1 MERNEEREKNY
12 WGYRIDVKN
21 QDFFVK
27 ELEQGRLRQGWGYA
41 ENQKLPDTK
50 DSDARKN
57 LSMYNNVKKGD
68 ILLIPRL
75 PDWGSVAIAEA
86 AEDWDNKEKGYRFE
100 IAKLDDG
107 NEDYGH
113 IFPANYIGCFNRHG
127 KDVSGN
133 IQSTLKARNRF
144 WNISRLSEDVEKII
158 KNLEGN
164 KESTSVVENI
174 KNIVSEQVKS
184 HFDLKGFSEK
194 VMDEYNQKFTASQ
207 WEEVLKNV
215 LEKIYPGYEIEKTGG
230 MKEEEHGTD
239 LLVVI
244 SGLSNLEK
252 YNIAIQVKN
261 YRNVISDD
269 NIDNIIQ
276 QIKKAEVYEWKNNGK
291 LIDKILVITSAKEV
305 ENPKLIEKCK
315 EENIKV
321 IFSEELKKL
330 IFQSIIESI
339 DLKEVF
345 EEMLRD

>member
-1 MERNEEREKNY
+1 MENTQEREKHY

-21 QDFFVK
+21 QDFFFK
-27 ELEQGRLRQGWGYA
+27 ELEQGRLRQGWGYDK
-41 ENQKLPDTK
+41 NQELPDTK
-50 DSDARKN
+50 DSGAKKN
-57 LSMYNNVKKGD
+57 LSMYEKVKKGD

-86 AEDWDNKEKGYRFE
+86 TEDWDVKGYRFE
-100 IAKLDDG
+100 IDD
-107 NEDYGH
+107 EKKDFGH
-113 IFPANYIGCFNRHG
+113 IFPARYIGCFNRHG

-164 KESTSVVENI
+164 KESTSVIENI
-174 KNIVSEQVKS
+174 KNIVSEKVKTY
-184 HFDLKGFSEK
+184 FDLKECCDK
-194 VMDEYNQKFTASQ
+194 IVDEYNKKFTASQ

-215 LEKIYPGYEIEKTGG
+215 LEKIYPEYEIEKTGG

-239 LLVVI
+239 ILVNVPGI
-244 SGLSNLEK
+244 SISES

-261 YRNVISDD
+261 YEGKISDE

-276 QIKKAEVYEWKNNGK
+276 QINKAEVYEWENNGK
-291 LIDKILVITSAKEV
+291 VIGKILIITSAEEKD
-305 ENPKLIEKCK
+305 NPKLIEECQNK
-315 EENIKV
+315 EIRV

-339 DLKEVF
+339 DLKEIF
-345 EEMLRD
+345 EEMLMD

>member
-1 MERNEEREKNY
+1 MGNTQEREKHY

-21 QDFFVK
+21 QDFFFK
-27 ELEQGRLRQGWGYA
+27 ELEQGRLRQGWGYDK
-41 ENQKLPDTK
+41 NQELPDTK
-50 DSDARKN
+50 DSGARKN
-57 LSMYNNVKKGD
+57 LSMYHNVKKGD

-86 AEDWDNKEKGYRFE
+86 AEDWDDKEKGYKFE
-100 IAKLDDG
+100 IDD
-107 NEDYGH
+107 EKKDYGH
-113 IFPANYIGCFNRHG
+113 IFPAKYIGCFNRHG

-144 WNISRLSEDVEKII
+144 WDISRLSEDVEKIM

-164 KESTSVVENI
+164 KESTSVIENI
-174 KNIVSEQVKS
+174 KNIVSEKVKTY
-184 HFDLKGFSEK
+184 FDLKECCDK
-194 VMDEYNQKFTASQ
+194 IVDEYNKKFTASQ

-215 LEKIYPGYEIEKTGG
+215 LEKIYPEYEIEKTGG

-239 LLVVI
+239 ILVNVPGI
-244 SGLSNLEK
+244 SISES

-261 YRNVISDD
+261 YKGEISDE

-276 QIKKAEVYEWKNNGK
+276 QINKAEVYEWENNGK
-291 LIDKILVITSAKEV
+291 VIGKILIITSAEEKD
-305 ENPKLIEKCK
+305 NPKLIEECQNK
-315 EENIKV
+315 EIRV

-339 DLKEVF
+339 DLKEIF
-345 EEMLRD
+345 DEMLQE

>member
-21 QDFFVK
+21 QDFFFK

-75 PDWGSVAIAEA
+75 PDWDSVAIAEA

-158 KNLEGN
+158 QNLENN
-164 KESTSVVENI
+164 KISVSVNESIENI
-174 KNIVSEQVKS
+174 ILEEMETY
-184 HFDLKGFSEK
+184 LKLLNEFSETIYK
-194 VMDEYNQKFTASQ
+194 KYDDKFKAAD
-207 WEEVLKNV
+207 WEKVLKNI
-215 LEKIYPGYEIEKTGG
+215 LEKIYPSEYIVENIGG
-230 MKEEEHGTD
+230 IKEEKHGTD
-239 LLVVI
+239 ISITIPGIFENYVV
-244 SGLSNLEK
+244 
-252 YNIAIQVKN
+252 AIQIKN
-261 YRNVISDD
+261 YKDVVN
-269 NIDNIIQ
+269 NIDTIIE
-276 QIKKAEVYEWKNNGK
+276 QINKSEEYEWSNNRK
-291 LIDKILVITSAKEV
+291 LIDKILIITSAKKKDNLNLV
-305 ENPKLIEKCK
+305 EKCQEK
-315 EENIKV
+315 NIKV

-330 IFQSIIESI
+330 ILLSNIKSIG
-339 DLKEVF
+339 LKEVF
-345 EEMLRD
+345 EEIL

>member
-1 MERNEEREKNY
+1 MGNTQEREKNY

-21 QDFFVK
+21 QDFFFK
-27 ELEQGRLRQGWGYA
+27 ELEQGRLRQGWGYDK
-41 ENQKLPDTK
+41 NQELPDTK
-50 DSDARKN
+50 DSGAKKN
-57 LSMYNNVKKGD
+57 LSMYKKVKKGD

-86 AEDWDNKEKGYRFE
+86 TEDWDDEEKGYKFE
-100 IAKLDDG
+100 IDD
-107 NEDYGH
+107 EKKDYGH
-113 IFPANYIGCFNRHG
+113 IFPAKYIGCFNRHG

-144 WNISRLSEDVEKII
+144 WSISHLSEDVEKIMQ
-158 KNLEGN
+158 NLEGN
-164 KESTSVVENI
+164 RESTSVIENI

-184 HFDLKGFSEK
+184 YFKLKECCDRI
-194 VMDEYNQKFTASQ
+194 VDEYNKKFTASQ

-215 LEKIYPGYEIEKTGG
+215 LEKIYPEYEIEKTGG

-239 LLVVI
+239 ILVNVPGI
-244 SGLSNLEK
+244 SISES

-261 YRNVISDD
+261 YEGKISDE

-276 QIKKAEVYEWKNNGK
+276 QINKAKVYEWENNGK
-291 LIDKILVITSAKEV
+291 VIGKILIITSAEEKD
-305 ENPKLIEKCK
+305 NPKLIEKCK
-315 EENIKV
+315 KENIKV

-339 DLKEVF
+339 DLKEIF
-345 EEMLRD
+345 DEMLQE

>member
-1 MERNEEREKNY
+1 MGKNEEREKNY

-21 QDFFVK
+21 QDFFFK

-144 WNISRLSEDVEKII
+144 WNICRLSEDVEKII
-158 KNLEGN
+158 QNLENN
-164 KESTSVVENI
+164 KISVSVNESIENI
-174 KNIVSEQVKS
+174 ISEEMETY
-184 HFDLKGFSEK
+184 LKLLNEFSETIYK
-194 VMDEYNQKFTASQ
+194 KYDDKFKAAD
-207 WEEVLKNV
+207 WEKVLKNI
-215 LEKIYPGYEIEKTGG
+215 LEKIYPSEYIVENIGG
-230 MKEEEHGTD
+230 IKEEKHGTD
-239 LLVVI
+239 I
-244 SGLSNLEK
+244 SITIPGIFEN
-252 YNIAIQVKN
+252 YVIAIQIKN
-261 YRNVISDD
+261 YKDVVN
-269 NIDNIIQ
+269 NIDTIIE
-276 QIKKAEVYEWKNNGK
+276 QINKSEEYEWSNNRK
-291 LIDKILVITSAKEV
+291 LIDKILIITSAKKKDNLNLV
-305 ENPKLIEKCK
+305 EKCQEK
-315 EENIKV
+315 NIKV

-330 IFQSIIESI
+330 ILLSNIKSIG
-339 DLKEVF
+339 LKEVF
-345 EEMLRD
+345 EEIL

>member
-1 MERNEEREKNY
+1 METNEKREKNY

-21 QDFFVK
+21 QDFFFK

-41 ENQKLPDTK
+41 ENQKLPDTT
-50 DSDARKN
+50 DSGARKN
-57 LSMYNNVKKGD
+57 LSMYEKVKKGD

-86 AEDWDNKEKGYRFE
+86 AEDWDDKEKGYRFE
-100 IAKLDDG
+100 IAKLGDG
-107 NEDYGH
+107 NEDFGH

-144 WNISRLSEDVEKII
+144 WNISRLSEDVEKIM

-164 KESTSVVENI
+164 KESTSVIENI

-184 HFDLKGFSEK
+184 HFDLKECCDK
-194 VMDEYNQKFTASQ
+194 IVDEYNQKFTASQ
-207 WEEVLKNV
+207 WEEVLKDI
-215 LEKIYPGYEIEKTGG
+215 LEKIYPEYKIEKKGG
-230 MKEEEHGTD
+230 SKEEEHGTD
-239 LLVVI
+239 VLVNVRGI
-244 SGLSNLEK
+244 SEN

-261 YRNVISDD
+261 YKGEISDE
-269 NIDNIIQ
+269 NIKIIIDQ
-276 QIKKAEVYEWKNNGK
+276 VNKAEEYGWEDGK
-291 LIDKILVITSAKEV
+291 LIDKILVITPAKE
-305 ENPKLIEKCK
+305 EDNPKLIEKCK
-315 EENIKV
+315 KENIKV

-339 DLKEVF
+339 DLKEIF
-345 EEMLRD
+345 EEMLMD

>member
-1 MERNEEREKNY
+1 MENTQEREKHY

-21 QDFFVK
+21 QDFFFK

-41 ENQKLPDTK
+41 ENQKLPETK
-50 DSDARKN
+50 DSGARKN
-57 LSMYNNVKKGD
+57 LSMYHNVKKGD

-86 AEDWDNKEKGYRFE
+86 AEDWNNEEKGYRFE
-100 IAKLDDG
+100 IDD
-107 NEDYGH
+107 EKKDFGH
-113 IFPANYIGCFNRHG
+113 IFLANYIGCFNRHG

-144 WNISRLSEDVEKII
+144 WNISRLSEDVEKIM

-164 KESTSVVENI
+164 KESTSVIENI

-184 HFDLKGFSEK
+184 HFNLKGFSEK
-194 VMDEYNQKFTASQ
+194 VIDEYNRKFTASQ
-207 WEEVLKNV
+207 WEEVLKDV
-215 LEKIYPGYEIEKTGG
+215 LEKIYPEYEIEKTGG

-239 LLVVI
+239 ILVNVPGI
-244 SGLSNLEK
+244 SRS

-261 YRNVISDD
+261 YEGKISDE
-269 NIDNIIQ
+269 NINIIIDQ
-276 QIKKAEVYEWKNNGK
+276 VDKAKRYKWENNGK
-291 LIDKILVITSAKEV
+291 LIDQILVITSAEEKD
-305 ENPKLIEKCK
+305 NPKLIEECQNK
-315 EENIKV
+315 EIRV

-339 DLKEVF
+339 DLKEIF
-345 EEMLRD
+345 DEMLQE

>member
-1 MERNEEREKNY
+1 METNEKREKNY

-21 QDFFVK
+21 QDFFFK

-41 ENQKLPDTK
+41 ENQKLPDTT
-50 DSDARKN
+50 DSGARKN
-57 LSMYNNVKKGD
+57 LSMYEKVKKGD

-86 AEDWDNKEKGYRFE
+86 AEDWDDKEKGYRFE
-100 IAKLDDG
+100 IAKLGDG
-107 NEDYGH
+107 NEDFGH

-144 WNISRLSEDVEKII
+144 WNISRLSEDVEKIM

-164 KESTSVVENI
+164 KESTSVIENI

-184 HFDLKGFSEK
+184 HFDLKECCDK
-194 VMDEYNQKFTASQ
+194 IVDEYNQKFTASQ
-207 WEEVLKNV
+207 WEEVLKDI
-215 LEKIYPGYEIEKTGG
+215 LEKIYPEYKIEKKGG
-230 MKEEEHGTD
+230 SKEEEHGTD
-239 LLVVI
+239 VLINVPGI
-244 SGLSNLEK
+244 SES

-261 YRNVISDD
+261 YKGEISDE
-269 NIDNIIQ
+269 NINIIIDQ
-276 QIKKAEVYEWKNNGK
+276 VNKAEEYGWEDGK
-291 LIDKILVITSAKEV
+291 LIDKILVITPAKE
-305 ENPKLIEKCK
+305 EDNPKLIEKCK
-315 EENIKV
+315 KENIKV

-339 DLKEVF
+339 DLKEIF
-345 EEMLRD
+345 EEIL

>member
-1 MERNEEREKNY
+1 MGNTQEREKHY

-21 QDFFVK
+21 QDFFFK

-41 ENQKLPDTK
+41 ENQKLPETK
-50 DSDARKN
+50 DSGARKN
-57 LSMYNNVKKGD
+57 LSMYHNVKKGD

-86 AEDWDNKEKGYRFE
+86 AEDWNNEEKGYRFE
-100 IAKLDDG
+100 IDD
-107 NEDYGH
+107 EKKDFGH
-113 IFPANYIGCFNRHG
+113 IFLANYIGCFNRHG

-144 WNISRLSEDVEKII
+144 WNISRLSEDVEKIM

-164 KESTSVVENI
+164 KESTSVIENI

-184 HFDLKGFSEK
+184 HFNLKGFSEK
-194 VMDEYNQKFTASQ
+194 VIDEYNRKFTASQ
-207 WEEVLKNV
+207 WEEVIKNI
-215 LEKIYPGYEIEKTGG
+215 LEKIYPGYEIERIGG
-230 MKEEEHGTD
+230 SKEEEHGID
-239 LLVVI
+239 VLVNVRGI
-244 SGLSNLEK
+244 SEN

-261 YRNVISDD
+261 YKGEISDE
-269 NIDNIIQ
+269 NINIIIDQ
-276 QIKKAEVYEWKNNGK
+276 VKKAEEYGWEDGK
-291 LIDKILVITSAKEV
+291 LIDKILVITPAKEE

-315 EENIKV
+315 EKNIKV

-339 DLKEVF
+339 DLKEIF
-345 EEMLRD
+345 DEMLQE

>member
-1 MERNEEREKNY
+1 MGNTQEREKHY

-21 QDFFVK
+21 QDFFFK

-41 ENQKLPDTK
+41 ENQKLPETK
-50 DSDARKN
+50 DSGARKN
-57 LSMYNNVKKGD
+57 LSMYHNVKKGD

-86 AEDWDNKEKGYRFE
+86 AEDWNNEEKGYRFE
-100 IAKLDDG
+100 IDD
-107 NEDYGH
+107 EKKDFGH
-113 IFPANYIGCFNRHG
+113 IFLANYIGCFNRHG

-144 WNISRLSEDVEKII
+144 WNISRLSEDVEKIM

-184 HFDLKGFSEK
+184 SFDLKRFSEK
-194 VMDEYNQKFTASQ
+194 VIDEYNRKFTASQ
-207 WEEVLKNV
+207 WEEVIKNI
-215 LEKIYPGYEIEKTGG
+215 LEKIYPEYKIEKKGG
-230 MKEEEHGTD
+230 SKEEEHGTD
-239 LLVVI
+239 VLINVPGI
-244 SGLSNLEK
+244 SEN

-261 YRNVISDD
+261 YKGEISDE
-269 NIDNIIQ
+269 NINIIIDQ
-276 QIKKAEVYEWKNNGK
+276 VKKAEEYGWEDGK
-291 LIDKILVITSAKEV
+291 LIDKILVITPAKEE

-315 EENIKV
+315 EKNIKV

-339 DLKEVF
+339 DLKEIF
-345 EEMLRD
+345 DEMLQE